1 MAYETLRLIAGQPYR
16 HDVPGRRLLVDDIGI
31 AEGVDIQLIRN
42 GEAGKVMP
50 SRKAAFLYV
59 GDFDYEGAIFT
70 STVTTKIGVF
80 MTYSQVNLG
89 ITDGATVKIPEGVH
103 INSSVAD
110 PVHVALDAPVTIGSV
125 TVNNSNA
132 QAVPV
137 QHQALIVIVDA
148 APVSIGTNPA
158 VISGDATLK
167 ILRVRNGHA
176 DAALFIGGAGVTAEN
191 AAVVLQ
197 PGDLWEETS
206 AAGAIWYG
214 VSSGPTIS
222 VKIQGVK

>member
-16 HDVPGRRLLVDDIGI
+16 HDVPGRRLLVDDIGA

-103 INSSVAD
+103 INSTPAD
-110 PVHVALDAPVTIGSV
+110 PVHVSLSAPVEIGVVS
-125 TVNNSNA
+125 VNNTNA

-137 QHQALIVIVDA
+137 QKQALEMIVDA
-148 APVSIGTNPA
+148 APVNVGA
-158 VISGDATLK
+158 VPVVVSADAALK

-176 DAALFIGGAGVTAEN
+176 DADLFIGGAGVTATN

-214 VSSGPTIS
+214 VSSGPAIS
-222 VKIQGVK
+222 VKIQGIK

>member
-16 HDVPGRRLLVDDIGI
+16 HDVPGRRLLVDDIGA

-103 INSSVAD
+103 INSTPAD
-110 PVHVALDAPVTIGSV
+110 PVHVSMSAPVNIGSV
-125 TVNNSNA
+125 IVGNENA
-132 QAVPV
+132 QAIPV
-137 QHQALIVIVDA
+137 QQQALATIVDA
-148 APVSIGTNPA
+148 EPVSVSTVPIVVSA
-158 VISGDATLK
+158 DASLK
-167 ILRVRNGHA
+167 ILRIRNSHA
-176 DAALFIGGAGVTAEN
+176 TATLSIGGAGMTAAN
-191 AAVVLQ
+191 AAIVLQ
-197 PGDLWEETS
+197 PGDVWEEKD
-206 AAGAIWYG
+206 AAGAIWYAVTNG
-214 VSSGPTIS
+214 AAIQ
-222 VKIQGVK
+222 VKMQGLK